1 MNFEAKKKSLN
12 WRKIIPVVIVL
23 LVAGYSVG
31 QPYLVK
37 WTGINFP
44 SINSEENGQNVAGND
59 GQRDPDE
66 YKPTFV
72 PQKGSGQDSNQSSG
86 GSGSFQLKDLGG
98 DKFRSPE
105 GLLYRRASHGEHRI
119 DHVMRH
125 AKDDRGRPV
134 HGYFKNSDRDDV
146 LQLVDEAYGLAKKKS
161 KQVTIKT
168 DPRKSYRVTYLVDM
182 KRHIGFKG
190 GKSGG
195 KQGNPKLYKLQ
206 LVIDNGDQVITAYP
220 K

>member
-1 MNFEAKKKSLN
+1 MNFEAKKKPLN

-44 SINSEENGQNVAGND
+44 SINGDEGQNVAEND
-59 GQRDPDE
+59 GERDPDE

-72 PQKGSGQDSNQSSG
+72 PSKQNDSPNKNGAVS
-86 GSGSFQLKDLGG
+86 SGSFQLKDLGG

-105 GLLYRRASHGEHRI
+105 GLMYRRASHGEHRI

-125 AKDDRGRPV
+125 AKDDTSRPV
-134 HGYFKNSDRDDV
+134 HGYFTSSGRDDV
-146 LQLVDEAYGLAKKKS
+146 LQLIDEAYGLVKSKS
-161 KQVTIKT
+161 KQVTIKK
-168 DPRKSYRVTYLVDM
+168 DPKKSYRATYLVDM

-190 GKSGG
+190 GRSGRD
-195 KQGNPKLYKLQ
+195 QGNPKLYKLQ
-206 LVIDNGDQVITAYP
+206 LVVDNGDQVITAYP